1 MPTPRSTA
9 RRYAEAATQIADRDG
24 SLGDW
29 VAAVERASERLSAA
43 DLMRVLAD
51 PAIPFA
57 DRRRVAERVLGDE
70 VTGGPRNLVLLL
82 VRRGR
87 IELLPHVA
95 AELRR
100 LHDQRAG
107 IVKAIVTSAA
117 PLSEQ
122 EVTAISQRLAST
134 TGGTVQ
140 LDLHVDASLLGGVQV
155 RIGDRL
161 IDGSVRG
168 RLERLRTRL
177 AAGAI

>member
-24 SLGDW
+24 TLGDW

-43 DLMRVLAD
+43 DLMRVLSD

-57 DRRRVAERVLGDE
+57 DRRRVAEQVLGDT

-87 IELLPHVA
+87 IELLPQVA

-107 IVKAIVTSAA
+107 IATAVVTSAA
-117 PLSEQ
+117 PLTPE
-122 EVTAISQRLAST
+122 EAAAVSQRLSEM
-134 TGGTVQ
+134 TGDTVQ
-140 LDLHVDASLLGGVQV
+140 LELQVDPSLLGGVQV

-168 RLERLRTRL
+168 RLERLRSRL

>member
-24 SLGDW
+24 SLGAW
-29 VAAVERASERLSAA
+29 VEAVELAAERLSSA
-43 DLMRVLAD
+43 DLMRVLSD
-51 PAIPFA
+51 QAIPTEA
-57 DRRRVAERVLGDE
+57 RQRVAEQVLGDA

-87 IELLPHVA
+87 IELLPQVA

-100 LHDQRAG
+100 SHDQRAG
-107 IVKAIVTSAA
+107 IVHAIVTSAA
-117 PLSEQ
+117 PLTEA
-122 EVTAISQRLAST
+122 EAEAVTQRLSAM
-134 TGGTVQ
+134 TGDTVQ
-140 LDLHVDASLLGGVQV
+140 LDLRVDPSLLGGIQA

-168 RLERLRTRL
+168 RLERLRARL
-177 AAGAI
+177 SADVI